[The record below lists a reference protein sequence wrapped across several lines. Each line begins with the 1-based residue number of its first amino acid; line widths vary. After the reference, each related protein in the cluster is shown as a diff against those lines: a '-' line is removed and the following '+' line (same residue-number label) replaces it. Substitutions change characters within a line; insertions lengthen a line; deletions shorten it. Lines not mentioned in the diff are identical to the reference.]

1 MREVAEKKKS
11 MEKEHAESVS
21 SLRTAQAQLGLL
33 GNSKNADVERAQ
45 HSQNIESLQVRLADS
60 STFILLRS
68 CKSPYKLA
76 RCCRWNNNR
85 PRPLSRNSN
94 WIILASLSISR
105 LWMDQICLIECSN
118 RVEQLDGMQLDVSS
132 TKFFFQFFHIFS
144 YFSAAELPNLWE
156 VEWISRTRAGRCWPI
171 TFKGFR

>member
-76 RCCRWNNNR
+76 RCCR
-85 PRPLSRNSN
+85 
-94 WIILASLSISR
+94 
-105 LWMDQICLIECSN
+105 
-118 RVEQLDGMQLDVSS
+118 
-132 TKFFFQFFHIFS
+132 
-144 YFSAAELPNLWE
+144 
-156 VEWISRTRAGRCWPI
+156 
-171 TFKGFR
+171 